1 MTKAEL
7 IQKIDGISG
16 RMDELVGNMKTN
28 FKDAQTLFS
37 KIEDLPT
44 ESSEID
50 DDEDKDKDEK

>member
-16 RMDELVGNMKTN
+16 RMDELVGDMKTN
-28 FKDAQTLFS
+28 LKDAQTLLS